1 MPRMEQVNA
10 LLQQKLAQLIAQE
23 VPLPGGLITVTAV
36 RCAPDLGNA
45 TVSIS
50 VLPEKYFGSVLR
62 QLKKKTSIVTK
73 QLQKKLKLR
82 RIPRLQWKID
92 STESEA
98 AELEEVFQT
107 LQ

>member
-10 LLQQKLAQLIAQE
+10 LLHQELAQLIAQE
-23 VPLPGGLITVTAV
+23 VPLPGGLITITGV

-45 TVSIS
+45 SVSVS

-62 QLKKKTSIVTK
+62 QLKKQTPSLTK

-92 STESEA
+92 STESKA
-98 AELEEVFQT
+98 AELEEVFQA
-107 LQ
+107 L